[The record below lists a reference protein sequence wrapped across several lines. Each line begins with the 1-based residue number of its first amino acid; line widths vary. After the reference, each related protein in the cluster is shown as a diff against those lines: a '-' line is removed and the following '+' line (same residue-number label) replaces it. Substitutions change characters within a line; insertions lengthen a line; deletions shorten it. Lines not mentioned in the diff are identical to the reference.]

1 MEVAVLT
8 LSPTLLPQS
17 LYGPGFWVGTVNHDT
32 PVPGRWPVIERQ
44 HPDDV
49 ILARGMWTKPGQS
62 DSPFRLAYGFGE
74 MYAFVLLGLLGQEEA
89 GGQGLKNRMQ

>member
-8 LSPTLLPQS
+8 LPPTFLPQS

-49 ILARGMWTKPGQS
+49 ILARGM
-62 DSPFRLAYGFGE
+62 
-74 MYAFVLLGLLGQEEA
+74 
-89 GGQGLKNRMQ
+89 